1 MEHENVKRLASTNSL
16 DPVWCIA
23 TYQNL
28 LVSLP
33 LCADIPLNLLEPFF
47 LKCEY
52 RCLEPRDQLLSP
64 GQVNQY
70 LYVVVSGQLSAHVNV
85 AEWEKGFRLLPGE
98 LVGEVSIID
107 NLSPT
112 AYVTATQSSLLLC
125 IHETVLWS
133 DFILI
138 PGAARNMLLQI
149 IKRVR
154 ARNLAVQKAVEQNL
168 RLEHLEKELQIAQDL
183 QASMLPQQPLF
194 PSYPQVDVDAM
205 MKPAKEIGG
214 DFFDAFE
221 LDAGRICVAIG
232 DVAGKG
238 VPAALFMVRSITI
251 LRTEMLRSKDLLQT
265 ITAMNVAL
273 SQDNPQC
280 MFVTLMIC
288 VLDVS
293 SGQLQYVNGGHNRPL
308 LGSSDNRF
316 CYLEQPAGILVGINP
331 YAVYHISTRYLQ
343 PMDTLILYTDGVT
356 EANNP
361 EQDEFTEPQL
371 LDFINQQARQAASDI
386 VTEIYTAVQAF
397 ASGAEQSD
405 DLTLLVLRYFGNN
418 ALDAQD
424 L

>member
-1 MEHENVKRLASTNSL
+1 MKSENVRLLASTDSL
-16 DPVWCIA
+16 DPVWFISA
-23 TYQNL
+23 YQNL

-33 LCADIPLNLLEPFF
+33 LCAGIPLDLLVPFL

-52 RCLEPRDQLLSP
+52 RSLEPQDQLLSP

-70 LYVVVSGQLSAHVNV
+70 LYVVVSGQLSAHVN
-85 AEWEKGFRLLPGE
+85 AIEWEKGFRLLPGE

-107 NLSPT
+107 NLLPT
-112 AYVTATQSSLLLC
+112 AYVTATQTSLLLC

-149 IKRVR
+149 MKRVR

-194 PSYPQVDVDAM
+194 PSYPQIEVDAM

-238 VPAALFMVRSITI
+238 VPAALFMVRSITV

-288 VLDVS
+288 VLDVC

-308 LGSSDNRF
+308 LGNSGNRF

-331 YAVYHISTRYLQ
+331 YAIYQTSTLYLQ
-343 PMDTLILYTDGVT
+343 PMDTFILYTDGVT

-361 EQDEFTEPQL
+361 AQDEFTEPRL
-371 LDFINQQARQAASDI
+371 LDFINRQGQHSASGI
-386 VTEIYTAVQAF
+386 VTEIYATVQDF

-405 DLTLLVLRYFGNN
+405 DLTLLVLRYLGS
-418 ALDAQD
+418 
-424 L
+424 